1 MSNIDRLCLLTGKT
15 VLVGALV
22 AAIVWFGGR
31 VYA

>member
-1 MSNIDRLCLLTGKT
+1 MSRWDRLYLMTGKT

-22 AAIVWFGGR
+22 AVIVWIGGK

>member
-1 MSNIDRLCLLTGKT
+1 MSTVDRLYLMTGKT

-22 AAIVWFGGR
+22 AAIVWVGGK